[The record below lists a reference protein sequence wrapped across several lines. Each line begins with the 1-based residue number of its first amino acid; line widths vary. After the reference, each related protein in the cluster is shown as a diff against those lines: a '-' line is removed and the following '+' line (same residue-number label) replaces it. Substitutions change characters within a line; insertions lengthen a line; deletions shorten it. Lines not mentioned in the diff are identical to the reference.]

1 MINVQ
6 QIPVQCEWRN
16 CTQCFEDHSDYLTI
30 LLDTD
35 VSPLIQSVS
44 VCVCNDAC
52 KYILWQK
59 GITLCV
65 CMCLCVCVCV
75 CGVCVCKDTCVHG
88 RALISSFTTY
98 KIACGLCLKWYHL
111 LTPIFSIVIFC
122 IGLVLHVVCC

>member
-16 CTQCFEDHSDYLTI
+16 CIQCFEDHSDYLTI

-52 KYILWQK
+52 KYWQK
-59 GITLCV
+59 CIMYWMTLVQGVCGISV
-65 CMCLCVCVCV
+65 CMCVHVWY
-75 CGVCVCKDTCVHG
+75 VCKDTCV
-88 RALISSFTTY
+88 
-98 KIACGLCLKWYHL
+98 
-111 LTPIFSIVIFC
+111 
-122 IGLVLHVVCC
+122 